1 MHEAEI
7 SHDLLYGLWALNNG
21 MDAGQAT
28 IDTLY
33 WTLCADR
40 KQQLPRE
47 PFKLQN
53 RKEAR
58 IETERMS

>member
-1 MHEAEI
+1 M
-7 SHDLLYGLWALNNG
+7 

-47 PFKLQN
+47 PFKLQK